1 MRIRTLWDF
10 ESPAGGGDTHE
21 SIARG
26 SVSQV
31 VIRPVQTTPELFV
44 IPNDPANHKTV
55 LARVTHRCQSWQG
68 RWQGVQV
75 RDLGDQIQIEIP
87 ATLRVGHEQHFAE
100 VLNEFITYFH
110 TPRQI
115 PIWERPNLLAKYY
128 LTTKAVELAKQK
140 R

>member
-1 MRIRTLWDF
+1 M
-10 ESPAGGGDTHE
+10 
-21 SIARG
+21 
-26 SVSQV
+26 V
-31 VIRPVQTTPELFV
+31 
-44 IPNDPANHKTV
+44 PNVPSDHKTI
-55 LARVTHRCQSWQG
+55 LAKVTHRCQSWQH

-128 LTTKAVELAKQK
+128 LTTKAVQMAKQK